1 MVSEQARRIN
11 VLHYLEQIVRSLVGV
26 GIRIVKDF
34 LIFMQV
40 MPSGPTYLSW
50 TTTNLHFFD
59 VNGVLP
65 VTCEFTGCYGSRET
79 NEYHVI
85 EDIPSCY
92 IG

>member
-1 MVSEQARRIN
+1 MRIN
-11 VLHYLEQIVRSLVGV
+11 VLHYLEQIVHSLVGV
-26 GIRIVKDF
+26 GDPRIVKDF

-50 TTTNLHFFD
+50 TTTNLFWFLD
-59 VNGVLP
+59 TNDVLP
-65 VTCEFTGCYGSRET
+65 VICEFTGCYGFRAT
-79 NEYHVI
+79 DEYRVI

>member
-1 MVSEQARRIN
+1 MRIN
-11 VLHYLEQIVRSLVGV
+11 VLNYLEQIVHSLVGV

-40 MPSGPTYLSW
+40 LPGGPTYLSW
-50 TTTNLHFFD
+50 ISPNLWFFD
-59 VNGVLP
+59 IYDVLP
-65 VTCEFTGCYGSRET
+65 VTCEFTGCYGFRAT
-79 NEYHVI
+79 NEYRVI